1 MTDILFD
8 QQITFLYTRDLAATA
23 RFYEDVLGLPLAV
36 DQGDCRIYR
45 VSRDGLVGFCQR
57 AAAPDEPVGII
68 ITLVT
73 DDVDGWYA
81 RLLASGVQFDK
92 PPERNPKYA
101 IYHCFLRDPNGYL
114 LEIQRFEEGIG

>member
-1 MTDILFD
+1 MTNIPFD
-8 QQITFLYTRDLAATA
+8 QQITFLATRDLAATA
-23 RFYEDVLGLPLAV
+23 RFYEEVLGLPLV
-36 DQGDCRIYR
+36 RDQGDCRIYR

-57 AAAPDEPVGII
+57 AAALEQPAGII

-73 DDVDGWYA
+73 EDVDGWYA
-81 RLLASGVQFDK
+81 RLQSRGVPFDQ
-92 PPERNPKYA
+92 PPVANPKYA